1 MSYDEN
7 QLPLPPSFH
16 ALYTDARQRLT
27 APLLEV
33 QARYELCEDLAQH
46 LLLQTQVSREDG
58 LRLQRE
64 TLAGYRRAL
73 ATPEAGLSEA
83 EAGWV
88 ARRLAELL
96 DWPPEAADATGTP

>member
-27 APLLEV
+27 APLLQV

-46 LLLQTQVSREDG
+46 LVEQTQGLHQDSLREQ
-58 LRLQRE
+58 REILQR
-64 TLAGYRRAL
+64 YQQAL
-73 ATPEAGLSEA
+73 AAPEAGLTQA
-83 EAGWV
+83 EPHWV
-88 ARRLAELL
+88 VRRLAELL
-96 DWPPEAADATGTP
+96 GWPDEAANAA